1 MYKELLDYSDGI
13 LRWKI
18 SLGSVSA
25 GTLAGYRGAGGYI
38 IVKINGKNAYAHRI
52 VYEMHNGDIPNG
64 LEIDHINGIR
74 HDNRIENLRAV
85 SKSVNQLNKAKQ
97 GNNTSGVTGVCW
109 HTRTGKWQAIF
120 MSKYLG
126 LFETIEE
133 AKSAYKAA
141 SHGIVTS
148 RHGA

>member
-1 MYKELLDYSDGI
+1 MYKELLDYSEGI
-13 LRWKI
+13 LRWKSRRGRI
-18 SLGSVSA
+18 PA
-25 GTLAGYRGAGGYI
+25 GAVAGCRDGGGYI
-38 IVKINGKNAYAHRI
+38 SVSVHGKMVRAHRI
-52 VYEMHNGDIPNG
+52 VYEMHFGRIPDG
-64 LEIDHINGIR
+64 AEIDHINGIR
-74 HDNRIENLRAV
+74 HDNRIENLRLT
-85 SKSVNQLNKAKQ
+85 SRSVNNRNKAKQ
-97 GNNTSGVTGVCW
+97 RNNTSGVTGVCW